1 VKKKFKEFWFNIKVL
16 SRTYL
21 YILLKHNNPVM
32 QMAASSTLNYKLI
45 IVGDGYVGKTS
56 LLVTYTTNNFP
67 AIYSPTIFENYNK
80 RVRID
85 TKPVSNHKSKKKQST
100 RDVNLMLFDTAGQ
113 EGWETLRKSSYS
125 NVDVVIVCFSIMSP
139 HSFNNVTD
147 TWWPEIKAQVPNAK
161 IVLVG
166 TKKDLQ
172 TDSRELMIL
181 ARNGLM
187 PVSRKK
193 AEELKKKIG
202 ACAYIGKSLT

>member
-1 VKKKFKEFWFNIKVL
+1 
-16 SRTYL
+16 
-21 YILLKHNNPVM
+21 M
-32 QMAASSTLNYKLI
+32 QTAASPTLNYKLI

-56 LLVTYTTNNFP
+56 LLVTYATNNFP

-85 TKPVSNHKSKKKQST
+85 AKPVSNHKSKKQST
-100 RDVNLMLFDTAGQ
+100 RDVDLMLFDTAGQ

-147 TWWPEIKAQVPNAK
+147 TWWPEIKAQAPNAK

-172 TDSRELMIL
+172 TNSRELMIL
-181 ARNGLM
+181 ARGGLL

-193 AEELKKKIG
+193 AEELKNKIG
-202 ACAYIGKSLT
+202 AYAYIGKLLSIYRKL